1 MAHLIDRRLNGKN
14 KSAVN
19 RERFLRR
26 FKAQIKQSVAKA
38 IKGRAIT
45 DIQAGENIS
54 IPSKDI
60 SEPVF
65 QHGSGGIKEMIHPG
79 NQDFIR
85 GDRIARPQGGGG
97 SGGGGKASNQGEGE
111 DDFVFELSRE
121 EFMKVFF

>member
-45 DIQAGENIS
+45 DIQAGEKIS
-54 IPSKDI
+54 IPSKIFLNRCFNTD
-60 SEPVF
+60 
-65 QHGSGGIKEMIHPG
+65 Q
-79 NQDFIR
+79 
-85 GDRIARPQGGGG
+85 
-97 SGGGGKASNQGEGE
+97 EG
-111 DDFVFELSRE
+111 LKR
-121 EFMKVFF
+121 